1 MSLRSLLFDQLWL
14 KIFSLVLAM
23 LIWLAVRG
31 NLSKG
36 ENDTVRKFRHL
47 PVMLLTDANERRALV
62 VEPEVVDV
70 TVRGPAGLLD
80 DLSERDIEAFVRVQG
95 GRDMGT
101 FTVEIHTPPGVHLF
115 LLTPGRALVRPV
127 GAK

>member
-1 MSLRSLLFDQLWL
+1 MSLRSLFFEHLWL
-14 KIFSLVLAM
+14 KLFSLVLAM
-23 LIWLAVRG
+23 LIWVAVRG

-36 ENDTVRKFRHL
+36 EHDAVRKFRHL
-47 PVMLLTDANERRALV
+47 PVMLLTDATERRALV

-95 GRDMGT
+95 SRDTGT

-115 LLTPGRALVRPV
+115 LLTPGRATVRAV
-127 GAK
+127 AAK

>member
-14 KIFSLVLAM
+14 KLFSLVLAM

-36 ENDTVRKFRHL
+36 EHDTVRKFRHL

-80 DLSERDIEAFVRVQG
+80 DLSERDIEAFVRVQA

-115 LLTPGRALVRPV
+115 LLTPGRATVRPV
-127 GAK
+127 AAK